1 MGEVEFEVSVGPSS
15 EAAALADVRRCKLS
29 CREGAWVGPLCK
41 DEHHNGDY
49 RILFRGCH
57 INFEPP
63 HQVKF
68 IAGSNISKYMVTILD
83 RYNLLLTRIWNVPS
97 TLFGSRQLQ

>member
-15 EAAALADVRRCKLS
+15 DEAALADVRRCKLS

-68 IAGSNISKYMVTILD
+68 IAGSNISKYF
-83 RYNLLLTRIWNVPS
+83 WKS
-97 TLFGSRQLQ
+97 FC